1 MRRVSSILDNFQAAK
16 GALDLTVHTRD
27 LRNSA
32 SSPSLLPFVSCRLV
46 KNLLDSDA
54 PVYGILP
61 YQLYGPGCCAV
72 RPERMCYRVE
82 HHMITNN
89 TQAETRRINYMF
101 KKLSL
106 VLTGA
111 LACASFSVQAEDW
124 RAWNIHNDG
133 HPNTAAMDRFSEL
146 VSEATGGEINV
157 EVFHGGV
164 LGSQPDAL
172 EQVRLGAIEI
182 GNFNLGPIGP
192 IVKEANLVSL
202 PFIFKSVPHMFRVLE
217 GEAGE
222 TIAAAMAEA
231 GIKPLAWVDAGAR
244 SFYSQKPINTP
255 ADVEGLKIRV
265 MNNDL
270 YTSMISAMGGNP
282 SPMAF
287 AEVQQALKTGVVDGA
302 ENNFPS
308 FKSVGHYE
316 VTTHYSLSEHLIIPE
331 CICVNTAKFDALS
344 EDMQAAVRGAAEEAA
359 LYQRELWAVQSGQAR
374 EEVEAAGIVVNEIAD
389 KGPFQDAMVAVYDEY
404 LAANPDMADLVEMAK
419 NTE

>member
-1 MRRVSSILDNFQAAK
+1 MYRKI
-16 GALDLTVHTRD
+16 
-27 LRNSA
+27 SA
-32 SSPSLLPFVSCRLV
+32 SLIAAF
-46 KNLLDSDA
+46 A
-54 PVYGILP
+54 
-61 YQLYGPGCCAV
+61 
-72 RPERMCYRVE
+72 
-82 HHMITNN
+82 
-89 TQAETRRINYMF
+89 
-101 KKLSL
+101 
-106 VLTGA
+106 A
-111 LACASFSVQAEDW
+111 LALAGTGNAAENW

-133 HPNTAAMDRFSEL
+133 HPNTAAMDKFSEL
-146 VSEATGGEINV
+146 VGEATGGEVNV

-192 IVKEANLVSL
+192 MVKEANLVSL
-202 PFIFKSVPHMFRVLE
+202 PFIFKDVPHMFRVLE

-222 TIAAAMAEA
+222 TMAAAMAEA
-231 GIKPLAWVDAGAR
+231 GVQPLAWVDAGAR

-308 FKSVGHYE
+308 FKNVGHYE

-331 CICVNTAKFDALS
+331 CICVNTEKFAALS
-344 EDMQAAVRGAAEEAA
+344 PEMQTAVRGAAEEAA

-374 EEVEAAGIVVNEIAD
+374 KDVEAAGIKVNEIAD
-389 KGPFQDAMVAVYDEY
+389 KGPFQEAMVKVYEDY
-404 LAANPDMADLVEMAK
+404 LAANPDMKELVELAQS
-419 NTE
+419 TE

>member
-1 MRRVSSILDNFQAAK
+1 
-16 GALDLTVHTRD
+16 
-27 LRNSA
+27 
-32 SSPSLLPFVSCRLV
+32 
-46 KNLLDSDA
+46 
-54 PVYGILP
+54 
-61 YQLYGPGCCAV
+61 
-72 RPERMCYRVE
+72 
-82 HHMITNN
+82 
-89 TQAETRRINYMF
+89 MF
-101 KKLSL
+101 KKIS
-106 VLTGA
+106 VALTGA
-111 LACASFSVQAEDW
+111 LLCLSFNASAANW

-133 HPNTAAMDRFSEL
+133 HPNTAAMDKLAEL
-146 VSEATGGEINV
+146 IDEATKGEIKL

-172 EQVRLGAIEI
+172 EQVRLGAIEM

-202 PFIFKSVPHMFRVLE
+202 PFIFKSVPHMFRVLD
-217 GEAGE
+217 GEAGN
-222 TIAAAMAEA
+222 TIAKAMADA
-231 GIKPLAWVDAGAR
+231 GLHPLAWVDAGAR

-308 FKSVGHYE
+308 FKNVGHYE

-331 CICVNTAKFDALS
+331 CICVNTAKFEALS
-344 EDMQAAVRGAAEEAA
+344 PELQEAVKGAAQEAA
-359 LYQRELWAVQSGQAR
+359 LYQRELWAVQSDQAR
-374 EEVEAAGIVVNEIAD
+374 KDVEAAGIKVNEIAD
-389 KGPFQDAMVAVYDEY
+389 KGPFQEAMEKVYEDY
-404 LAANPDMADLVEMAK
+404 LAANPDMSALVDMARA
-419 NTE
+419 TE